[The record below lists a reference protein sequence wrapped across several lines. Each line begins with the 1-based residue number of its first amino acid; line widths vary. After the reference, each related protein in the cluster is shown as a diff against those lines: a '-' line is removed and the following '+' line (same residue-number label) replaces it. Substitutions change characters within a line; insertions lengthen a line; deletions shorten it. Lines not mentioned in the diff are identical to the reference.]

1 MTGTVIAFGG
11 IGVIL
16 TLVAIM
22 YSTLVVYANTIKED

>member
-11 IGVIL
+11 IGVML

-22 YSTLVVYANTIKED
+22 YGILVFYANHLKD